1 MNINLNDLLY
11 LVFGIVS
18 AYFTFRLNSK
28 KSDRDYIMEQNKR
41 LNNENKELVRENK
54 RLNERL
60 REEINNEAKH

>member
-18 AYFTFRLNSK
+18 AYFTFKLNSK

-41 LNNENKELVRENK
+41 LNNENKELSRENK
-54 RLNERL
+54 EL
-60 REEINNEAKH
+60 REEINDEAKH

>member
-18 AYFTFRLNSK
+18 AYFTFKLNSK

-54 RLNERL
+54 KL
-60 REEINNEAKH
+60 REEINDEAKH

>member
-18 AYFTFRLNSK
+18 AYFTFKLNSK

-41 LNNENKELVRENK
+41 LNNENKELARENK
-54 RLNERL
+54 EL
-60 REEINNEAKH
+60 REEINDEAKH

>member
-18 AYFTFRLNSK
+18 AYFTFKLNSK

-41 LNNENKELVRENK
+41 LNNENKELARENK
-54 RLNERL
+54 EL
-60 REEINNEAKH
+60 REEINDETKH